1 MGRKYEWE
9 PILADYKAGQT
20 REQLHRKYGVTE
32 SHLTYMLTRSGL
44 KPRSVSETRLRK
56 SGGYRKLIRTSK
68 PSITRLVS
76 IPGQLL
82 KEAGLNPK
90 KALLGIWKVDPAYY
104 KGVLTLHIKE
114 E

>member
-20 REQLHRKYGVTE
+20 REQLHRMYGVTE
-32 SHLTYMLTRSGL
+32 SHLTYMLTHSGI

-56 SGGYRKLIRTSK
+56 TQGYRKLIRTSK

-76 IPGQLL
+76 IPGELL
-82 KEAGLNPK
+82 KTIGLDPHK
-90 KALLGIWKVDPAYY
+90 RLIGKWVVERKRLL
-104 KGVLTLHIKE
+104 LEIKE
-114 E
+114 T